1 MKNRTLG
8 LLVVGLLSGPMAAN
22 AVPIAVSAGD
32 TLIWNFELSG
42 QSVPPPY
49 AGGFFQTHPSMFS
62 DDASGVWS
70 FFSDLDGGGDQFL
83 EDEPINLAG
92 RSTDSS
98 AWTDGIWSVRLT
110 MTAGSVTVDPCFA
123 GLNSAGGF
131 ATDCVPGTLV
141 TSPVPEPGT
150 LALLGLGLLGLGVT
164 RRRAN

>member
-1 MKNRTLG
+1 MKTK
-8 LLVVGLLSGPMAAN
+8 LLCLLAGALLAGPVVVH

-32 TLIWNFELSG
+32 TLIWNFDLSG

-49 AGGFFQTHPSMFS
+49 AGGFFQTRTSFT

-70 FFSDLDGGGDQFL
+70 FFSDLDGGGDQFV
-83 EDEPINLAG
+83 EDEPFNLA
-92 RSTDSS
+92 SMSSDSS

-110 MTAGSVTVDPCFA
+110 VTAGSVTADPCFA
-123 GLNSAGGF
+123 GLDSTGGS
-131 ATDCVPGTLV
+131 ATDCVPGTPV

-150 LALLGLGLLGLGVT
+150 LALLGLGLLCLGLT